1 MLDSFVE
8 EVRELKNTGLSI
20 KAIRDQM
27 RVSASKVR
35 EALVRAGLANEQAR
49 SRIWTP
55 DQIERLRGLIAS
67 NLSKDQIA
75 ADMGV
80 TPNAIKRKAQ
90 KLGLSLAVKRDPKE
104 PKSPRKTKTKIA
116 EVEIIPIGP
125 LNDFPE
131 DKGCR
136 WIFGDVLAGEWQC
149 CGHPPDKD
157 RSYCAHHFGRSL
169 EPVREGT
176 SHIVRKTIPTA
187 WLRGIAA

>member
-20 KAIRDQM
+20 KGIRDQM

-35 EALVRAGLANEQAR
+35 EALVRAGLAHEQAR

-55 DQIERLRGLIAS
+55 DQIERFKGFIALGW
-67 NLSKDQIA
+67 NKEQIA
-75 ADMGV
+75 EVMSL

-90 KLGLSLAVKRDPKE
+90 KLGLSLAVKREPKE
-104 PKSPRKTKTKIA
+104 PKTPRKAKAKIA
-116 EVEIIPIGP
+116 QVEIVPIGP

-136 WIFGDVLAGEWQC
+136 WIVGNVLAGEWQC
-149 CGHPPDKD
+149 CGHPSVNG
-157 RSYCAHHFGRSL
+157 RSYCEHHLGRSL
-169 EPVREGT
+169 EKPREDS
-176 SHIVRKTIPTA
+176 SHIVRKTIPTV

>member
-20 KAIRDQM
+20 KGIRDQM

-35 EALVRAGLANEQAR
+35 EALVRAGLAHEQAR

-55 DQIERLRGLIAS
+55 DQIERLKGFIALGW
-67 NLSKDQIA
+67 NREQIA
-75 ADMGV
+75 EAMNL

-90 KLGLSLAVKRDPKE
+90 KLGLSLAVKREPKE
-104 PKSPRKTKTKIA
+104 PKASRKAKAKIA
-116 EVEIIPIGP
+116 EAFIDPIGP

-136 WIFGDVLAGEWQC
+136 WIVGDVLAGEWQC
-149 CGHPPDKD
+149 CGHPSAKD
-157 RSYCAHHFGRSL
+157 RPYCEHHLSRSV
-169 EPVREGT
+169 EKPREDS
-176 SHIVRKTIPTA
+176 SHVRKTIPTV